1 MVCAVILVLITLPA
15 SLCYQTPRVFL
26 GVVRSLVA
34 P

>member
-15 SLCYQTPRVFL
+15 SLCYQTPPVFL
-26 GVVRSLVA
+26 GVVKSLVA